1 MNLTNYHSHCSFC
14 DGQAP
19 AEEFVKSAISAGFT
33 AYGISSHAPLPQGPC
48 SACDLPPGRR
58 TRGGSGF
65 TSSPFQL
72 SPSVSRLRGGGGTH
86 KEELRLFHIL
96 RDHLAQAWHT
106 WLVSSKHKPVA
117 AGRSTCPTRLPCM
130 RVASLISLEYT
141 QSWHTPLRTS
151 GCGPEGA

>member
-1 MNLTNYHSHCSFC
+1 MEAWTQSLLSRAWSLPGRSGGRVLHVGKTEVVRGLGNR
-14 DGQAP
+14 
-19 AEEFVKSAISAGFT
+19 AG
-33 AYGISSHAPLPQGPC
+33 QGPC

-96 RDHLAQAWHT
+96 RTTWHT

-117 AGRSTCPTRLPCM
+117 AGRSTCPTCLPCM
-130 RVASLISLEYT
+130 RVASLRISLEYM
-141 QSWHTPLRTS
+141 QGWHTPLTTS